1 MTLSG
6 AASPLIERLA
16 WDSDF
21 FGIEVVRL
29 RAGRLDA
36 ASLPGAMQA
45 LQRSCASLAYVV
57 TDEPVEAEAAARF
70 GLVHRDAKTTYA
82 RVIGDGLAAVA
93 GVTVREAD
101 SANEDEVAQLRAL
114 AVASGAS
121 SRFMLEERLPAGKAA
136 ELYERWMDN
145 SLTGALAA
153 KVLVAVRAG
162 AVVGMVTVGER
173 AGAADIGL
181 IAVNEAARGGGVGG
195 ALVAA
200 ALAWGRSAG
209 LDQATVVT
217 QGHNRAACAL
227 YERCGYAVRDTVQ
240 VYHAWL

>member
-21 FGIEVVRL
+21 FGIEVARL

-36 ASLPGAMQA
+36 ASLPSAMQA

-57 TDEPVEAEAAARF
+57 TDEPIEPAAAARF

-82 RVIGDGLAAVA
+82 RAIGDGLAAVA
-93 GVTVREAD
+93 GVTVREAQPV
-101 SANEDEVAQLRAL
+101 EELAQLRAL

-121 SRFMLEERLPAGKAA
+121 SRFRLEERLPAGKAA

-181 IAVNEAARGGGVGG
+181 IAVDEAARGGGVGG

>member
-6 AASPLIERLA
+6 AASPVIERLA

-21 FGIEVVRL
+21 FGLEVVRL

-45 LQRSCASLAYVV
+45 LRRSGAALAYVV
-57 TDEPVEAEAAARF
+57 TDEPVEVETAARF

-82 RVIGDGLAAVA
+82 RAIGDGLPAVA

-101 SANEDEVAQLRAL
+101 SSNEDEIAQLRAL
-114 AVASGAS
+114 AVESGGS
-121 SRFMLEERLPAGKAA
+121 SRFMREERLPAGKAA

-145 SLTGALAA
+145 SLSGGLAA
-153 KVLVAVRAG
+153 KVLVVERAG
-162 AVVGMVTVGER
+162 SIAGMVTVGER

-181 IAVNEAARGGGVGG
+181 IAVHDWARGGGVGG

-209 LDQATVVT
+209 LADATVVT

-227 YERCGYAVRDTVQ
+227 YERCGYAVREVVQ

>member
-1 MTLSG
+1 
-6 AASPLIERLA
+6 
-16 WDSDF
+16 
-21 FGIEVVRL
+21 
-29 RAGRLDA
+29 
-36 ASLPGAMQA
+36 MQA
-45 LQRSCASLAYVV
+45 LQQRGAALAYVV
-57 TDEPVEAEAAARF
+57 TDEVIEPAAAARF

-82 RVIGDGLAAVA
+82 RAIGDGLAAVA
-93 GVTVREAD
+93 GVTVREAKPV
-101 SANEDEVAQLRAL
+101 EELAQLRAL

-181 IAVNEAARGGGVGG
+181 IAVDEAARGGGVGS

>member
-1 MTLSG
+1 
-6 AASPLIERLA
+6 
-16 WDSDF
+16 
-21 FGIEVVRL
+21 
-29 RAGRLDA
+29 
-36 ASLPGAMQA
+36 MQA
-45 LQRSCASLAYVV
+45 LQQRGAALAYVV
-57 TDEPVEAEAAARF
+57 TDEVIEPAAAARF

-82 RVIGDGLAAVA
+82 RAIGDGLAAVA
-93 GVTVREAD
+93 GVTVREAKPV
-101 SANEDEVAQLRAL
+101 EELAQLRAL

-181 IAVNEAARGGGVGG
+181 IAVDEAARGGGVGG

>member
-6 AASPLIERLA
+6 AASPVIERLA

-21 FGIEVVRL
+21 FGLEVVRL

-45 LQRSCASLAYVV
+45 LRRSGAALAYVV
-57 TDEPVEAEAAARF
+57 TDEPVEAETAARF

-93 GVTVREAD
+93 GVTVREAEP
-101 SANEDEVAQLRAL
+101 ARELAQLRAL
-114 AVASGAS
+114 AVESGGS
-121 SRFMLEERLPAGKAA
+121 SRFMREERLPAGKAA

-145 SLTGALAA
+145 SLSGGLAA
-153 KVLVAVRAG
+153 KVLVVERAG
-162 AVVGMVTVGER
+162 SIAGMVTVGER

-181 IAVNEAARGGGVGG
+181 IAVDEAARGGGVGG

-209 LDQATVVT
+209 LADATVVT

-227 YERCGYAVRDTVQ
+227 YERCGYAVREVVQ

>member
-21 FGIEVVRL
+21 FGIEVARL

-36 ASLPGAMQA
+36 ASLPSAMQA

-57 TDEPVEAEAAARF
+57 TDEPIEPAAAARF

-82 RVIGDGLAAVA
+82 RAIGDGLAAVA
-93 GVTVREAD
+93 GVTVREAQPV
-101 SANEDEVAQLRAL
+101 EELAQLRAL
-114 AVASGAS
+114 AVASGTS

-181 IAVNEAARGGGVGG
+181 IAVDEAARGGGVGG

>member
-1 MTLSG
+1 MTSTG
-6 AASPLIERLA
+6 TPSPLIERLA

-21 FGIEVVRL
+21 FGIEVARL
-29 RAGRLDA
+29 RAARLDA

-45 LQRSCASLAYVV
+45 LQRSGASLAYVV
-57 TDEPVEAEAAARF
+57 TDEVIEPSEAARL

-82 RVIGDGLAAVA
+82 RAIGDALTSVD
-93 GVTVREAD
+93 GVTVREARP
-101 SANEDEVAQLRAL
+101 AEELAQLRAL

-145 SLTGALAA
+145 SLSGGLAA
-153 KVLVAVRAG
+153 KVLVAERGG
-162 AVVGMVTVGER
+162 AVAGMVTVGER

-181 IAVNEAARGGGVGG
+181 IAVAEAARGAGVGR

-200 ALAWGRSAG
+200 ALDWGRRAG
-209 LDQATVVT
+209 LAEATVVT

-227 YERCGYAVRDTVQ
+227 YEACGYRVRDVVQ

>member
-1 MTLSG
+1 VTLSG
-6 AASPLIERLA
+6 AASPVIERLA

-21 FGIEVVRL
+21 FGIEVARL

-45 LQRSCASLAYVV
+45 LQQRGAALAYVV
-57 TDEPVEAEAAARF
+57 TDEVIEPAAAARF

-82 RVIGDGLAAVA
+82 RAIGDGLAAVA
-93 GVTVREAD
+93 GVTVREAKPV
-101 SANEDEVAQLRAL
+101 EELAQLRAL

-181 IAVNEAARGGGVGG
+181 IAVDEAARGGGVGG

>member
-16 WDSDF
+16 WDSAF
-21 FGIEVVRL
+21 FGLEVVRL

-45 LQRSCASLAYVV
+45 LQQRGAALAYVV
-57 TDEPVEAEAAARF
+57 TDEPVEAEVAARF

-82 RVIGDGLAAVA
+82 RAIGDGLPAAA

-101 SANEDEVAQLRAL
+101 SSNEDEVAQLRAL
-114 AVASGAS
+114 AVESGGS
-121 SRFMLEERLPAGKAA
+121 SRFMREERLPAGKAA

-145 SLTGALAA
+145 SLTGTLAA
-153 KVLVAVRAG
+153 KVLVVERAG
-162 AVVGMVTVGER
+162 RIAGMVTVGER

-181 IAVNEAARGGGVGG
+181 IAVHDWARGGGVGG

-209 LDQATVVT
+209 LADATVVT

-227 YERCGYAVRDTVQ
+227 YERCGYAVREVVQ

>member
-6 AASPLIERLA
+6 AVSPLIERLA
-16 WDSDF
+16 WDSAF
-21 FGIEVVRL
+21 FGLEVVRL
-29 RAGRLDA
+29 RAGRLGA
-36 ASLPGAMQA
+36 AALPGAMQA
-45 LQRSCASLAYVV
+45 LQQRGAALAYVV

-82 RVIGDGLAAVA
+82 RAIGDGLPAAA

-101 SANEDEVAQLRAL
+101 SSNEDEVAQLRAL
-114 AVASGAS
+114 AVESGGS
-121 SRFMLEERLPAGKAA
+121 SRFMREERLSAGKAA

-145 SLTGALAA
+145 SLTGTLAA
-153 KVLVAVRAG
+153 KVLVVERAG
-162 AVVGMVTVGER
+162 RIAGMVTVGER

-181 IAVNEAARGGGVGG
+181 IAVHDWARGGGVGG

-209 LDQATVVT
+209 LADATVVT

-227 YERCGYAVRDTVQ
+227 YERCGYAVREVVQ

>member
-1 MTLSG
+1 
-6 AASPLIERLA
+6 
-16 WDSDF
+16 
-21 FGIEVVRL
+21 
-29 RAGRLDA
+29 
-36 ASLPGAMQA
+36 
-45 LQRSCASLAYVV
+45 
-57 TDEPVEAEAAARF
+57 
-70 GLVHRDAKTTYA
+70 
-82 RVIGDGLAAVA
+82 
-93 GVTVREAD
+93 VTVREAQPV
-101 SANEDEVAQLRAL
+101 EDLAQLRAL

-181 IAVNEAARGGGVGG
+181 IAVDEAARGGGVGG

>member
-1 MTLSG
+1 MLALQQRG
-6 AASPLIERLA
+6 AA
-16 WDSDF
+16 
-21 FGIEVVRL
+21 
-29 RAGRLDA
+29 
-36 ASLPGAMQA
+36 
-45 LQRSCASLAYVV
+45 LAYVV
-57 TDEPVEAEAAARF
+57 TDEVIEPAAAARF

-82 RVIGDGLAAVA
+82 RAIGDGLAAVA
-93 GVTVREAD
+93 GVTVREAKPV
-101 SANEDEVAQLRAL
+101 EELAQLRAL

-181 IAVNEAARGGGVGG
+181 IAVDEAARGGGVGG

>member
-1 MTLSG
+1 VTLSG

-21 FGIEVVRL
+21 FGIEVARL

-36 ASLPGAMQA
+36 ASLPSAMQA

-57 TDEPVEAEAAARF
+57 TDEPIEPAAAARF

-82 RVIGDGLAAVA
+82 RAIGDGLAAVA
-93 GVTVREAD
+93 GVTVREAQPV
-101 SANEDEVAQLRAL
+101 EELAQLRAL

-181 IAVNEAARGGGVGG
+181 IAVDEAARGGGVGG